1 MNRLENTKIGYV
13 KYLAAERKKMIGQ
26 NSDTDETKKETDVK
40 REITEEIL
48 QKKLDTIAMQM
59 EAQKKTKNTSL
70 LLGAIGVGVKA
81 LSAFRK

>member
-1 MNRLENTKIGYV
+1 MNRLKNTKTEYV
-13 KYLAAERKKMIGQ
+13 KYLIAEREEMIGQ
-26 NSDTDETKKETDVK
+26 NSDTDQIKKETDVK
-40 REITEEIL
+40 EEITEELL

-81 LSAFRK
+81 LSAFKK